1 MDPARGQG
9 QLIGRLSGH
18 VVEEGDEGTVVLDV
32 SGVGYEVTVPL
43 GAVGRARGIAANA
56 KAGSDAITLFVHTHV
71 REDALLLYGFATRED
86 RAAFRVLIGISSIGP
101 KIAMAILSAL
111 GAGELAAV
119 ITRRETARLTA
130 IPGVGKKTA
139 ERLVL
144 ELKDKLVHL
153 PAAPLSPAAPP
164 PADTGAKQD
173 LLHSALTRM
182 GYRPAEAERA
192 VTALG
197 ARVDSAPLG
206 DLVRDALALL
216 SK

>member
-1 MDPARGQG
+1 M
-9 QLIGRLSGH
+9 IGRLSGH

-32 SGVGYEVTVPL
+32 GGVGYEVTVPL
-43 GAVGRARGIAANA
+43 GAVGRARGIAAP
-56 KAGSDAITLFVHTHV
+56 AGSDAITLFVHTHV

-101 KIAMAILSAL
+101 KIAVAILSAL

-119 ITRRETARLTA
+119 IARRETARLTA

-144 ELKDKLVHL
+144 ELKDKLVNL
-153 PAAPLSPAAPP
+153 PSVPLSSAAPP
-164 PADTGAKQD
+164 PAASGAKQD

-192 VTALG
+192 VAALG

>member
-1 MDPARGQG
+1 M
-9 QLIGRLSGH
+9 IGRLSGH

-32 SGVGYEVTVPL
+32 GGVGYEVTVPL
-43 GAVGRARGIAANA
+43 GAVGRARGIAAQ
-56 KAGSDAITLFVHTHV
+56 AGSDAITLFVHTHV
-71 REDALLLYGFATRED
+71 REDALLLYGFSTRED

-101 KIAMAILSAL
+101 KIAVAILSAL

-119 ITRRETARLTA
+119 IARRETARLTA

-144 ELKDKLVHL
+144 ELKDKLVNL
-153 PAAPLSPAAPP
+153 PSVPLSAAAPP
-164 PADTGAKQD
+164 PAASAAKQD

-192 VTALG
+192 VAALG